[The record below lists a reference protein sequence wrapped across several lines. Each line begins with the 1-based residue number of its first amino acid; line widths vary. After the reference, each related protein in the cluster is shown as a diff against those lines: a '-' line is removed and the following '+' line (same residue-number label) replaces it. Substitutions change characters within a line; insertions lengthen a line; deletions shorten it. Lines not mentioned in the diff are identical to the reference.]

1 MAAMTRFLNSE
12 PTLAW
17 LGQLSPDEQGLAIEM
32 LRKMLLVSRDA
43 FTERLIALLLTRC
56 SAGPEPV
63 GLYAEREVR
72 KRHGQPLRL
81 FKQSNTKIK
90 RAHGAGPQPVQTFR
104 AYDADIGSE
113 GIVAQLV
120 SEVSRRH
127 PKRFLSH
134 PGPDQIRKFK
144 VRRFILVSDF
154 IGSGDRARTYIEA
167 AWRVKSVRSWWSSRA
182 KHGMSFEVVAYT
194 GTERGVATVASH
206 PSKPEVH
213 LVAVCPTVLNSFS
226 YEKRLAI
233 LALCQKYYLGT
244 PSMPALG
251 YGSTGALVAFSHGA
265 PNNCPLIFHKRSGS
279 WEPLF
284 PERVTA
290 ASRQTFAEEQD
301 RGERLRER
309 LIDMRQSR
317 LAAAGVADAA
327 DPKRRSLAAAMAAL
341 AHPPRT
347 AHSVALRTGLTI
359 AEVERLLGK
368 ALKSGWV
375 DGLNRLTDMGH
386 AELEQLRVTRPLLP
400 LSPTLK
406 DDYCPKQLRAP
417 VGSHS

>member
-17 LGQLSPDEQGLAIEM
+17 LGQLSPDEQALAIEM

-43 FTERLIALLLTRC
+43 FAERLIALLLTRC

-72 KRHGQPLRL
+72 KRYGHPLRL
-81 FKQSNTKIK
+81 FNQSTTKIK

-120 SEVSRRH
+120 SEVCRRY

-134 PGPDQIRKFK
+134 PGPDQIRKFS

-167 AWRVKSVRSWWSSRA
+167 AWKVKSVRSWWSSRA

-213 LVAVCPTVLNSFS
+213 LVAACPTVFNSFS
-226 YEKRLAI
+226 HEKRLAI
-233 LALCQKYYLGT
+233 LALCQNHYPGT
-244 PSMPALG
+244 LSMPALG

-290 ASRQTFAEEQD
+290 ASRQTFAEDQD

-309 LIDMRQSR
+309 LLDMRQIR
-317 LAAAGVADAA
+317 LAAASVADAT
-327 DPKRRSLAAAMAAL
+327 DPKRRLLAAFMAAL

-359 AEVERLLGK
+359 VEVDRLLAK

-375 DGLNRLTDMGH
+375 DGMNRLTDMGH
-386 AELEQLRVTRPLLP
+386 AELEQLRAQRTPRPLSL
-400 LSPTLK
+400 TLK